1 MNDSNLTRRRMVGA
15 IIAFSGAA
23 AMGLDSRWSLA
34 SRAWAESTGQSG
46 AGVTAAMLRMARLL
60 YPHDALSDAVYSG
73 VLDRSLSAVAAG
85 TEFRNQLDQAA
96 TALDARAGRP
106 WLELDPAAQLCV
118 MRDIEQE
125 AFFVAIQE
133 AVRTGIYNDP
143 TFWKHIGYGGPSKGL
158 GGYLHRGAGDID
170 WLPRKLS

>member
-1 MNDSNLTRRRMVGA
+1 MNDSNLTRRRMIVA
-15 IIAFSGAA
+15 IVALSGAA
-23 AMGLDSRWSLA
+23 AIGLESRWSLA
-34 SRAWAESTGQSG
+34 SRAWAESAGKSG
-46 AGVTAAMLRMARLL
+46 GGVRAAMLRMARLL

-106 WLELDPAAQLCV
+106 WLELDGAAQLAV
-118 MRDIEQE
+118 MRDLEQE
-125 AFFVAIQE
+125 AYFVGIQN

-143 TFWKHIGYGGPSKGL
+143 TFWKHIGYGGPSKDL
-158 GGYLHRGAGDID
+158 GGCLHRGAGDID
-170 WLPRKLS
+170 WLPRTLS